1 MSAKFSTIGYI
12 NLIKNLKHYN
22 LRVKSLLTLK
32 LFYPV
37 VSAFIKYCPERNS
50 PLTPSCPADRQLESC
65 LSKDWFSSILTSHLS
80 IYSNVCIVW
89 NCVFFFCRFR
99 IHCCYFFVS
108 NWPRFGTCVNIFC
121 LEFAFD
127 FSVKLAPCFEKTVN
141 MHLVTEKV
149 VCVVNHYTFIHTLS
163 V

>member
-1 MSAKFSTIGYI
+1 MYFEGIAKIGTMNFFSFNDDVNFEYLVDSVSAKFSTIGYI

-65 LSKDWFSSILTSHLS
+65 LSKDWFSPILTSHLS

-99 IHCCYFFVS
+99 IHCCYFFS
-108 NWPRFGTCVNIFC
+108 FC
-121 LEFAFD
+121 FQ
-127 FSVKLAPCFEKTVN
+127 LAQIWHLCKHLLYRVCF
-141 MHLVTEKV
+141 
-149 VCVVNHYTFIHTLS
+149 
-163 V
+163 